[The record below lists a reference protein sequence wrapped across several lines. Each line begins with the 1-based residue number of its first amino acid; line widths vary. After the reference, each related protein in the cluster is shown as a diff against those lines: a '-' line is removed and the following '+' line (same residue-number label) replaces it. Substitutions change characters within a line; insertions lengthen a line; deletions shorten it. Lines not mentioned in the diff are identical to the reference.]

1 MGSVSRRIAR
11 HGVAKRKQ
19 LRKAEITAEGL
30 AVAIGCDVYHARIA
44 LRGTSISGTG
54 HPALTRKAQKQ
65 AEADAELAR
74 LVAA

>member
-11 HGVAKRKQ
+11 HGVAKRKKP
-19 LRKAEITAEGL
+19 RKSEITAEGL
-30 AVAIGCDVYHARIA
+30 AIAIGCDLYHARIA

-54 HPALTRKAQKQ
+54 HPALTRKAQKA
-65 AEADAELAR
+65 AELKAELAR